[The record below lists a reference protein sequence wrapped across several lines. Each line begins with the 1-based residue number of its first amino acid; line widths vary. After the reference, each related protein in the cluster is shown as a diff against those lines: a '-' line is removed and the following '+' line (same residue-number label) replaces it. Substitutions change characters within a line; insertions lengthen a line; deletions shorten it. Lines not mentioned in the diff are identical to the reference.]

1 MHAICAAAGCQLPPI
16 SADTAR
22 PCVPERHLGAMPSV
36 EMSAHSGTASAWFTS
51 AIAVD
56 WWSAPGSL
64 ALSVGVLCHVFA
76 DLGRWVARL

>member
-1 MHAICAAAGCQLPPI
+1 M
-16 SADTAR
+16 AR
-22 PCVPERHLGAMPSV
+22 SCVPERHLGAMPSV
-36 EMSAHSGTASAWFTS
+36 EMSAHSGTASAWSTS

-56 WWSAPGSL
+56 WGSALGSL

>member
-1 MHAICAAAGCQLPPI
+1 MTRNTAITGWFTDVILF
-16 SADTAR
+16 AR
-22 PCVPERHLGAMPSV
+22 SVRYDRAMPSV
-36 EMSAHSGTASAWFTS
+36 EMSAHSGTVSAWSTS

-56 WWSAPGSL
+56 RGSALGSL